1 MRRQIVLS
9 LLHLLNNIVKYIKKN
24 IMGHP
29 KGFLLYE
36 RKEAGNR
43 PIAERICDYG
53 EVEQTLNA
61 EDRKLQG
68 ARCMDCGV
76 PYCNWACPVGS
87 VIPEWQDMLSK
98 GEWKK
103 ASEILHSTNDF
114 PEFTGRVCPAPCEK
128 SCTLNLHEAPVTI
141 RENECAIV
149 ERAFED
155 GFIKAKTPKV
165 RTGKKVAVV
174 GSGPSGLSA
183 ATILNRAGHTVTLF
197 EKDEA
202 VGGLLRFGIPDFK
215 LNKSVIDRRVKVLL
229 EEGLIIKTNCH
240 VGKDIT
246 AKQLMDEFDAI
257 VLTVGAMQPRDLPVE
272 GRDLKGVHF
281 AMEFLTQQN
290 RRCARKEVAD
300 DIRIKATG
308 KNVLVIGGGDT
319 GSDCVGTSTRQGALS
334 VTQIEILPKPPEKKN
349 PETPWPFYPTIL
361 KTSTSHEEGCTRKWN
376 MATKRFIGE
385 NGMLKGAEV
394 VEVRWEKGADGRMNM
409 VEVEGSKHV
418 IPCELAMLSM
428 GFTQPIHEGLLNDL
442 GMTYDNRGNVIID
455 AKHKTVVNKV
465 FAAGDTV
472 SGASLVVRAIYS
484 GRQAAFNADEFL
496 RTL

>member
-1 MRRQIVLS
+1 
-9 LLHLLNNIVKYIKKN
+9 
-24 IMGHP
+24 MGHP

-36 RKEAGNR
+36 RKDAGNR
-43 PIAERICDYG
+43 PVQERICDYG

-61 EDRKLQG
+61 EDRKLQA

-87 VIPEWQDMLSK
+87 VIPEWQDLLYR
-98 GEWKK
+98 GEWKR
-103 ASEILHSTNDF
+103 ASALLHSTNDF
-114 PEFTGRVCPAPCEK
+114 PEFTGRICPAPCEK

-149 ERAFED
+149 ERAFAD
-155 GFIKAKTPKV
+155 GFIKPQV
-165 RTGKKVAVV
+165 PQYRTGKKVAVI
-174 GSGPSGLSA
+174 GSGPAGLSA

-202 VGGLLRFGIPDFK
+202 IGGLLRFGIPDFK
-215 LNKSVIDRRVKVLL
+215 LNKNVIDRRLKVL
-229 EEGLIIKTNCH
+229 EAEGLNFKTNCE

-246 AKQLMDEFDAI
+246 AKELLEQFDAI
-257 VLTVGAMQPRDLPVE
+257 CLTVGAMAPRDLPVE

-290 RRCARKEVAD
+290 RRNAKQQIAPE
-300 DIRIKATG
+300 IRIKATD

-319 GSDCVGTSTRQGALS
+319 GSDCVGTSNRQGARS

-361 KTSTSHEEGCTRKWN
+361 KTSSSHEEGCNRFWSLT
-376 MATKRFIGE
+376 TKRFIGE
-385 NGMLKGAEV
+385 NGKLTGAEV
-394 VEVRWEKGADGRMNM
+394 VEVKWDKDANGRFSMS
-409 VEVEGSKHV
+409 EVPGTIRV
-418 IPCELAMLSM
+418 IPCELALLSM

-442 GMTYDNRGNVIID
+442 GLKYDNRGNV
-455 AKHKTVVNKV
+455 VVDDKFETSTSKV

-484 GRQAAFNADEFL
+484 GRQAAFSIDEYL
-496 RTL
+496 KKN